1 MEKKRIAPDGSCL
14 FNAIHYASCGL
25 EEADAATN
33 LRSLVAQR
41 IREDAGMYSE
51 VYLGK
56 DPEEYVAW
64 IQTPHNYGG
73 EVEIL
78 ILAQYYQVNV
88 AVVSIDQTIT
98 QLIYSPTQI
107 TTLNPIQTIF
117 ILYNGQHYD
126 ALVLSSSQQHSFSDQ
141 ELEELDL
148 KTKALDLATSLKAQR
163 DRELRTRHR
172 KKIKCSCGVICL
184 DTSDF
189 QIHATEV
196 DHGDDWGYD
205 CEEVVVEE
213 IVENPNDE

>member
-1 MEKKRIAPDGSCL
+1 M
-14 FNAIHYASCGL
+14 
-25 EEADAATN
+25 
-33 LRSLVAQR
+33 
-41 IREDAGMYSE
+41 
-51 VYLGK
+51 
-56 DPEEYVAW
+56 AW

-88 AVVSIDQTIT
+88 TVVSIDQTIT
-98 QLIYSPTQI
+98 QLTYKPTHVTI
-107 TTLNPIQTIF
+107 SSESNSLQTIF

-126 ALVLSSSQQHSFSDQ
+126 ALVLSSSQQHSFSGQ

-148 KTKALDLATSLKAQR
+148 NTKALDLAASLKSQR

-172 KKIKCSCGVICL
+172 KKLKCSCGVLCL
-184 DTSDF
+184 DSSDF
-189 QIHATEV
+189 QKHAEEV

-213 IVENPNDE
+213 FVDNPNDE